1 VITFRDEDEAFLDW
15 ISAHTHGYVVNANR
29 IPKAGYLIVHTS
41 TCPHF
46 DRSLDIRFTHEYVK
60 VCSQDLHE
68 LVSWAENEIGGS
80 LQQCSDCFG

>member
-15 ISAHTHGYVVNANR
+15 ISAHAHGYVVNANR

-41 TCPHF
+41 ACPHF

-60 VCSQDLHE
+60 VCSDTLHE
-68 LVSWAENEIGGS
+68 LVAWAENEIGGS